1 MSHTPLPIWCA
12 ALTIVLVGTA
22 MITDLRSRRIPNFL
36 TLPALALAIVLRFA
50 FQGWA
55 GFGLAAG
62 GAVLAPT
69 LLLVMHGGK
78 GLGMGDI
85 KLAMAIGAILGP
97 VLAATTMI
105 LTAIVGG
112 FMGVAIMIRRGGI
125 LSDFMKTLLIGLPFK
140 KKAEAEGPA
149 ADDDVPAALTMP
161 YGVALGVG
169 SLITLAVCWWT
180 GQEAWFLSFVG
191 IAGSQ

>member
-1 MSHTPLPIWCA
+1 
-12 ALTIVLVGTA
+12 

-36 TLPALALAIVLRFA
+36 TLPAFTIAIVLRLV
-50 FQGWA
+50 FQGWL
-55 GFGLAAG
+55 GFGLALG
-62 GAVLAPT
+62 GAVLAP
-69 LLLVMHGGK
+69 LLLLAMHGGK

-105 LTAIVGG
+105 VTAVVGG
-112 FMGVAIMIRRGGI
+112 FMGVAILLKRGGI
-125 LSDFMKTLLIGLPFK
+125 FSDFFSTLLIGLPFA
-140 KKAEAEGPA
+140 KKAGARRAAA
-149 ADDDVPAALTMP
+149 ADSGEVTESGGTPAALTMP

-169 SLITLAVCWWT
+169 SLITVAVCWWT

-191 IAGSQ
+191 IAGSP

>member
-12 ALTIVLVGTA
+12 VLTTVLVGTA
-22 MITDLRSRRIPNFL
+22 MITDLRSRRIPNSL
-36 TLPALALAIVLRFA
+36 TFPALGVALVIRVA

-55 GFGLAAG
+55 GLGLALG

-78 GLGMGDI
+78 GLGMGDV
-85 KLAMAIGAILGP
+85 KLAMAVGAILGP
-97 VLAATTMI
+97 VLAVTTMI
-105 LTAIVGG
+105 LTAIIGG
-112 FMGVAIMIRRGGI
+112 FMGVAMLMRRGGI
-125 LSDFMKTLLIGLPFK
+125 LSNFFRTLLIGLPFK
-140 KKAEAEGPA
+140 KKVETEGPA
-149 ADDDVPAALTMP
+149 VDDSASAALTMP
-161 YGVALGVG
+161 YGVAIGVG